1 MGSLPSLRL
10 PMKKKSD
17 GGRGGLEPI
26 RARIRYC
33 RAIMS
38 VRAQRLRDIFNIRKQ
53 AVNNLYALMANN
65 PVPELVKYKT
75 KERTVSKKSNSARL
89 ESMLETCETI
99 INKCYSALE
108 ANDWKSTRPSDLL
121 SFMVLA
127 KDIIKDLDAGNKT
140 TESELDAWITS
151 PKKS

>member
-1 MGSLPSLRL
+1 
-10 PMKKKSD
+10 MKKKSD

-53 AVNNLYALMANN
+53 AINNLYELMANN
-65 PVPELVKYKT
+65 PVPELVKKKKYKT
-75 KERTVSKKSNSARL
+75 KEPKKMSTKKSNSARL

-99 INKCYSALE
+99 INRCYSALE
-108 ANDWKSTRPSDLL
+108 PNDWKSTRPSDLL

-140 TESELDAWITS
+140 TDSELDAWITS